1 MGSRQFSIPSV
12 AFVLAQRLLPLH
24 VPQNCI
30 TFIHEPSIA
39 CSTTDNGNEIAEAN
53 GEEQQQQD
61 GVDNHEEDRTNVLDA
76 NAAPNVADANVADAN
91 VADANAAPNV
101 ALVRPSK
108 EEDAPLVPWLPFP
121 DVVPPLRQ
129 RCDAIPR
136 DRRRRRRRR
145 LVWAAERLVR
155 GDTLALLS
163 AARAPPIAHTD
174 VVVVEDRAIR
184 PQNVCEPMGDAHEPL
199 AETPYCC
206 WRRTCC

>member
-1 MGSRQFSIPSV
+1 M

-24 VPQNCI
+24 VLQNCI
-30 TFIHEPSIA
+30 AFIHEPSIA
-39 CSTTDNGNEIAEAN
+39 CSTTDNGNEIVEAN

-61 GVDNHEEDRTNVLDA
+61 GVDNHEEDRTNVPDA
-76 NAAPNVADANVADAN
+76 NVAPNVQDVAPNVADANA
-91 VADANAAPNV
+91 ADANAAPHV

-108 EEDAPLVPWLPFP
+108 EEDAPLVPWLRFP

-136 DRRRRRRRR
+136 DRRRRHRRCDG
-145 LVWAAERLVR
+145 VWAAERLVR

-163 AARAPPIAHTD
+163 ARAPPIAHTD
-174 VVVVEDRAIR
+174 VVAEDKAIR
-184 PQNVCEPMGDAHEPL
+184 PQNFCDTIGDAHEPL